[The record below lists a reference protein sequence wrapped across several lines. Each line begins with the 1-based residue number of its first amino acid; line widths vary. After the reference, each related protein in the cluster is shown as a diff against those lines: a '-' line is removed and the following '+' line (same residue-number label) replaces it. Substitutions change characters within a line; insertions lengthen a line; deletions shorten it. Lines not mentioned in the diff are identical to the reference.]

1 MVLANNMG
9 GRGSKVL
16 LPYAIYSAFAVAA
29 ALLERSGF
37 FVAAGCVILIAAAL
51 MSIYFY
57 CLDQSLVSFRFLLSL
72 FWTAGEGLA
81 VMQLSRLQS
90 SWTIQTWLSFSGFY
104 LLFLAGYEIMEN
116 RCKKRIVSR
125 NHKTSSKTQNQDNEN
140 GKDKD
145 NVLDSN
151 QEARFQE
158 RLFTCIRIVSLVTFA
173 TFIAEACILG
183 YVPLFSSETH
193 AYDHFHISGVHYFTV
208 SCMFTHSL
216 TLIYLLKYRQKG
228 TSLGK
233 SKVIQLIV
241 YNVLSASIPI
251 LSVSKFQFI
260 LTLALPML
268 IFLLMRPNV
277 NKKKLFAAFAA
288 IAVVVIAAAVFMTIR
303 RNYEPGYLNS
313 IFQMKDENMPLFAQ
327 YAYMYIANNYSN
339 FNCLTQALAQGT
351 ITHAYGLKQ
360 LFPVFALTGMKF
372 VFPSLVAFEMP
383 VTITE
388 LNTLTLIYDAYY
400 DFGLIGV
407 LLFGLILGSFCAALT
422 KKIKQSSNPILYL
435 FYAQI
440 ALYLVLSFFSAWFT
454 VPTTWFWFALTG
466 ALYWYT
472 GKE

>member
-1 MVLANNMG
+1 MVLANKLG
-9 GRGSKVL
+9 GRGKKLL
-16 LPYAIYSAFAVAA
+16 LPYAIYSAFAILSAV
-29 ALLERSGF
+29 LEKKDCF
-37 FVAAGCVILIAAAL
+37 IAAGCVLLAAAVV
-51 MSIYFY
+51 MSLYFY
-57 CLDQSLVSFRFLLSL
+57 REDNQSLVSFRFLLSF

-90 SWTIQTWLSFSGFY
+90 PWTIQTWLSFSGFY
-104 LLFLAGYEIMEN
+104 LLFLAGYDWAQHGLTKRN
-116 RCKKRIVSR
+116 RFAKSKERVQTKTVSEE
-125 NHKTSSKTQNQDNEN
+125 Q
-140 GKDKD
+140 
-145 NVLDSN
+145 
-151 QEARFQE
+151 FQS

-173 TFIAEACILG
+173 TFVAEACILG

-216 TLIYLLKYRQKG
+216 TLIYLLKYQKKG
-228 TSLGK
+228 TPLGK
-233 SKVIQLIV
+233 SKTIQLIV

-277 NKKKLFAAFAA
+277 NKKKLFAAFAV
-288 IAVVVIAAAVFMTIR
+288 IVVVVIAAAVFMTVR

-327 YAYMYIANNYSN
+327 YAYMYIANNYAN
-339 FNCLTQALAQGT
+339 FNCLTQAIQQGT
-351 ITHAYGLKQ
+351 VVHTLGLKQ
-360 LFPVFALTGMKF
+360 LFPVFALTGLKF
-372 VFPSLVAFEMP
+372 VFPALVAFELP

-407 LLFGLILGSFCAALT
+407 LLFGLILGAICAALT

-440 ALYLVLSFFSAWFT
+440 ALYLVLSFFSSWFT

-472 GKE
+472 GKK

>member
-1 MVLANNMG
+1 MVLANNVG
-9 GRGSKVL
+9 GRGKALL
-16 LPYAIYSAFAVAA
+16 LPYAMYSVFAVVSAV
-29 ALLERSGF
+29 LERMGY
-37 FVAAGCVILIAAAL
+37 FVAAGCVLLLA
-51 MSIYFY
+51 SIVMCLYFY
-57 CLDQSLVSFRFLLSL
+57 RKDQSLVSFRFLLSL

-104 LLFLAGYEIMEN
+104 LLFLVGYEWTQHGFQKRKVPAKN
-116 RCKKRIVSR
+116 KNAVQKKAVSEE
-125 NHKTSSKTQNQDNEN
+125 K
-140 GKDKD
+140 
-145 NVLDSN
+145 
-151 QEARFQE
+151 FQT

-183 YVPLFSSETH
+183 YIPLFSSATH
-193 AYDHFHISGVHYFTV
+193 AYDHFHITGVHYVTV

-216 TLIYLLKYRQKG
+216 TVIYLLKYCQKG

-233 SKVIQLIV
+233 SKTIQLIV

-260 LTLALPML
+260 LTLALPIL

-277 NKKKLFAAFAA
+277 NRKKLFTVLG
-288 IAVVVIAAAVFMTIR
+288 IVAVITVAAAVFMTVR

-313 IFQMKDENMPLFAQ
+313 IFQMKNEKMPLFLQ
-327 YAYMYIANNYSN
+327 YTYMYIANNYSN

-351 ITHAYGLKQ
+351 IAHAFGLKQ

-407 LLFGLILGSFCAALT
+407 LLFGLILGAVCATLT
-422 KKIKQSSNPILYL
+422 QKIKRNSNPILYL
-435 FYAQI
+435 LYAQV
-440 ALYLVLSFFSAWFT
+440 ALYLMLSFFSAWFT

-466 ALYWYT
+466 VLYWYT
-472 GKE
+472 GKK

>member
-1 MVLANNMG
+1 MG

-37 FVAAGCVILIAAAL
+37 FVAAGCVLLIAAAL

-104 LLFLAGYEIMEN
+104 LLFLAGYEIMEV
-116 RCKKRIVSR
+116 RYKKRIGDRSNEVFL
-125 NHKTSSKTQNQDNEN
+125 KTERKNQ
-140 GKDKD
+140 K
-145 NVLDSN
+145 
-151 QEARFQE
+151 
-158 RLFTCIRIVSLVTFA
+158 LFTCIRVVSLVTFV

-228 TSLGK
+228 TPLGK

-407 LLFGLILGSFCAALT
+407 LLFGLMLGSFCAALT